1 MTGHQREGLL
11 KERGPGNTLHV
22 ADGERRVP
30 DPGLSA
36 LPGGSTKDPRPPGPG
51 HTSPKGRGHGRL
63 SMCHRSWLAKQAA
76 SEGSLALWAGGLEP
90 WFHKGCSAGSSP
102 LTQSPLWDHVGTAW
116 GPLSCSVLPASS
128 MAGPDPEST
137 SHTTWV
143 GLPLQGEGWEKGE
156 QRRDD
161 NHYHTCLY
169 QILFWSCY
177 LNLFFMY
184 ICKHIQKRMLRAN
197 LGLWDALENVIKI
210 VTLSS

>member
-22 ADGERRVP
+22 AEGERRVP

-161 NHYHTCLY
+161 NHHHTYVSIRYC
-169 QILFWSCY
+169 SG
-177 LNLFFMY
+177 
-184 ICKHIQKRMLRAN
+184 H
-197 LGLWDALENVIKI
+197 
-210 VTLSS
+210 VT